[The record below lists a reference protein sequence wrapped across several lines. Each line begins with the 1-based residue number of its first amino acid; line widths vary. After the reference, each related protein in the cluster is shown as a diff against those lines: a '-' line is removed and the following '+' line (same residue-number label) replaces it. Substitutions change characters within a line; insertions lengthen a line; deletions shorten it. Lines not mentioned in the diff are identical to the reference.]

1 MQPTG
6 PSADLPHQP
15 PVGRTAAP
23 AASVSTR
30 LTRLQQLTL
39 TTWRRAAA
47 KVDREVAP
55 NAVLEQAAICVVLAV
70 LRDTAEP
77 MALFARHAH
86 AIDEFALLT
95 SIVPRDR
102 RPSLDHDLLDTAFLL
117 RWQELTSGGRGPQ
130 ELPPLVRKA
139 TDTSSD
145 RRSRVQ
151 AD

>member
-1 MQPTG
+1 VQPTG
-6 PSADLPHQP
+6 PSADPPHQP

-23 AASVSTR
+23 AALVSTR

-39 TTWRRAAA
+39 NTWRRAAA

-70 LRDTAEP
+70 LRDTVEP
-77 MALFARHAH
+77 IALFARHAR
-86 AIDEFALLT
+86 AAREFALVT

-130 ELPPLVRKA
+130 ELPPLLRQV
-139 TDTSSD
+139 TGTGGD
-145 RRSRVQ
+145 RRRRVQ

>member
-15 PVGRTAAP
+15 RVGRTPVP
-23 AASVSTR
+23 AVLVSTR

-86 AIDEFALLT
+86 AVDEFALLT

-117 RWQELTSGGRGPQ
+117 RWQELTGGGRGPQ
-130 ELPPLVRKA
+130 ELPPLVRK
-139 TDTSSD
+139 TTGSSGD
-145 RRSRVQ
+145 RRGRVQ

>member
-1 MQPTG
+1 M
-6 PSADLPHQP
+6 
-15 PVGRTAAP
+15 P
-23 AASVSTR
+23 AVLVSTR

-55 NAVLEQAAICVVLAV
+55 NAVLEQAAMCVVLTV
-70 LRDTAEP
+70 LRDTVEP
-77 MALFARHAH
+77 RALFAWHAR
-86 AIDEFALLT
+86 AVDEFALVT
-95 SIVPRDR
+95 GIVPRDR

-139 TDTSSD
+139 TGTSGD
-145 RRSRVQ
+145 RRGRVQ

>member
-15 PVGRTAAP
+15 PVGRTIAP
-23 AASVSTR
+23 AALVSTR

-39 TTWRRAAA
+39 NTWRRAAA

-55 NAVLEQAAICVVLAV
+55 NAVLEQAAMCVVLAV

-86 AIDEFALLT
+86 AAQEFALLT

-130 ELPPLVRKA
+130 ELPPLVRRA
-139 TDTSSD
+139 TGTSGD

>member
-1 MQPTG
+1 VQPTG

-15 PVGRTAAP
+15 PLAP
-23 AASVSTR
+23 AALVSTR

-47 KVDREVAP
+47 KVDREVAR

-77 MALFARHAH
+77 TALFARHAH
-86 AIDEFALLT
+86 AIDEFTLLT

-130 ELPPLVRKA
+130 ELPPLVRKVS
-139 TDTSSD
+139 DTSGD
-145 RRSRVQ
+145 RHSRVQ

>member
-15 PVGRTAAP
+15 RLGRTPVP
-23 AASVSTR
+23 AVLVSTR

-47 KVDREVAP
+47 EVDREVHP
-55 NAVLEQAAICVVLAV
+55 NTVLEQAAMCVVLAV
-70 LRDTAEP
+70 LRDTADP
-77 MALFARHAH
+77 MALFARHAR
-86 AIDEFALLT
+86 AAQEFALLT

-139 TDTSSD
+139 TGTGG
-145 RRSRVQ
+145 
-151 AD
+151 

>member
-15 PVGRTAAP
+15 AVGRTPVRAVL
-23 AASVSTR
+23 VSTR

-77 MALFARHAH
+77 MALFARHAR
-86 AIDEFALLT
+86 AVDEFALLT

-102 RPSLDHDLLDTAFLL
+102 PPSLDHDLLDTAFLL

-139 TDTSSD
+139 TDTSGD